1 MFCDPISIFFYKL
14 LSLLLQQPA
23 LLFVRVWYTIE
34 KSETEASTM
43 GLKDNWKEAGTGLGH
58 AFRDLGKTLVKTV
71 KTGVDKAD
79 DWANRSEAQKKDEE
93 TKEEA

>member
-1 MFCDPISIFFYKL
+1 
-14 LSLLLQQPA
+14 
-23 LLFVRVWYTIE
+23 
-34 KSETEASTM
+34 M

-79 DWANRSEAQKKDEE
+79 DWANRSETQKKDEE